1 MTGPDS
7 RRAQYLCLQPTRE
20 GQGSHAHVWGL
31 VGGLEGRGWE
41 VLVHQPPLDTAD
53 RGLLGRILPMLAAQV
68 RLLRARHRGDVL
80 YVRMHPMAAPLLWVN
95 ALSSGWGGRGRAVV
109 EVNGPEDDWVAAW
122 PALGGVEWLLRRLI
136 RTVLRR
142 ADAVVVVTEGLAD
155 WVHRTAGPQVEVE
168 VVPNGVDTDRFG
180 TAVPSEHAD
189 APYAV
194 FVGALAPWQGI
205 DDLVGAFVHP
215 DWPAGLDLVVAGT
228 GAEEGTLA
236 AIAPRPD
243 RRLRLLGVVPH
254 DEVPVLLAGA
264 SVALVT
270 SRDRGGTGIAP
281 LKLFEAM
288 AAGVP
293 VVASNVPD
301 IPRYHRWPLVDPGD
315 VGGWARAVAASVTG
329 GAAAPDRPATDHS
342 WADRAR
348 RTEQVLRP

>member
-41 VLVHQPPLDTAD
+41 VLVHQPPLDTAE

-142 ADAVVVVTEGLAD
+142 ADAVVVVTEGRRSTRTPRMPSS
-155 WVHRTAGPQVEVE
+155 WVRSRPGRGSTTSSAPSSTRTGQPVWTSSSPAPGQKREPLPPSRP
-168 VVPNGVDTDRFG
+168 VP
-180 TAVPSEHAD
+180 
-189 APYAV
+189 
-194 FVGALAPWQGI
+194 I
-205 DDLVGAFVHP
+205 DDFDCWGSCHTTKSP
-215 DWPAGLDLVVAGT
+215 SCSP
-228 GAEEGTLA
+228 
-236 AIAPRPD
+236 APRWRWSPRATEGVPGS
-243 RRLRLLGVVPH
+243 RRSSSSKPWP
-254 DEVPVLLAGA
+254 PVFPWWRATCR
-264 SVALVT
+264 T
-270 SRDRGGTGIAP
+270 SRDT
-281 LKLFEAM
+281 
-288 AAGVP
+288 
-293 VVASNVPD
+293 
-301 IPRYHRWPLVDPGD
+301 
-315 VGGWARAVAASVTG
+315 TG
-329 GAAAPDRPATDHS
+329 GPWSTRATSGAGPGPSRPA
-342 WADRAR
+342 
-348 RTEQVLRP
+348 